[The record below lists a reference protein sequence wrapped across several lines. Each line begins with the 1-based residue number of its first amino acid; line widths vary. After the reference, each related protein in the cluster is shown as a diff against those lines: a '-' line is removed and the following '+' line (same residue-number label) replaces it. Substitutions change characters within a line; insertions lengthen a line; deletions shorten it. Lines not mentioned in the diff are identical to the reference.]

1 MIKLKE
7 LRESKHLSQQRLA
20 IDLNVSQATVSKY
33 ELGQAEPDIPTII
46 KLAGYFHVSAD
57 YLCSESVMTSK
68 TSRTVTCPM
77 PKDSLFSILNGLI
90 KRKRQSFWHICRGFC
105 RNERLN
111 VNEKLRT

>member
-1 MIKLKE
+1 MKKLKE

-57 YLCSESVMTSK
+57 YLLGISDDKQNIAGNRLSDAERQLIFDFKRLDK
-68 TSRTVTCPM
+68 TQKAKLLAYM
-77 PKDSLFSILNGLI
+77 QGLL
-90 KRKRQSFWHICRGFC
+90 Q
-105 RNERLN
+105 E
-111 VNEKLRT
+111 

>member
-57 YLCSESVMTSK
+57 YLLGISDDKQNIAGNRLSDAERQLIFDFKRPDK
-68 TSRTVTCPM
+68 TQKAKLLAYM
-77 PKDSLFSILNGLI
+77 QGLL
-90 KRKRQSFWHICRGFC
+90 Q
-105 RNERLN
+105 E
-111 VNEKLRT
+111 

>member
-1 MIKLKE
+1 MIMIKLKE

-57 YLCSESVMTSK
+57 YLLGISDDK
-68 TSRTVTCPM
+68 Q
-77 PKDSLFSILNGLI
+77 SIAGSHLSDAERQLIFDFKRLDKMQKAKLLAYMQGLL
-90 KRKRQSFWHICRGFC
+90 Q
-105 RNERLN
+105 E
-111 VNEKLRT
+111 

>member
-1 MIKLKE
+1 MIMKKLKE

-57 YLCSESVMTSK
+57 YLLGISDDKQNIAGNRLSDAERQLIFDFKRLDK
-68 TSRTVTCPM
+68 TQKAKLLAYM
-77 PKDSLFSILNGLI
+77 QGLL
-90 KRKRQSFWHICRGFC
+90 Q
-105 RNERLN
+105 E
-111 VNEKLRT
+111 